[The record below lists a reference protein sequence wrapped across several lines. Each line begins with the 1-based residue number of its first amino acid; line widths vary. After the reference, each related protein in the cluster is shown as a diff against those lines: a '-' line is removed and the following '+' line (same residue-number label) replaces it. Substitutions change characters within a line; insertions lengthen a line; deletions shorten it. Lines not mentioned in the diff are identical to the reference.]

1 MRGMDRPGMKVRGHT
16 RGRWFRR
23 GLTAFRAR
31 ALQALAMLA
40 LTVALAMPR
49 PAHAQEPPGD
59 EPDTLEVPSAA
70 VADTVAQAA
79 RPALHAP
86 VSRTA
91 PVTEP
96 PPAVVKAPAV
106 RTPRL
111 VEPAPVNR
119 GAPSDLRDVNQWV
132 AWKNAQQLVALPIE
146 ARLFYRRGLIA
157 HQSGQMPEALAN
169 VRGAIDLDP
178 SFLAPHLTLAGWL
191 VFSDPAQTLIH
202 CAVIVDRIRRDFT
215 VQLDVVANVL
225 SLGLEALFVGLL
237 AAALIIVVLRREL
250 LAHGL
255 FEHLSTVITP
265 ATARWWVPVIL
276 ALPFLGGVGLTLPVL
291 GLLAF
296 LVPHLRLRE
305 RVLFGLLGL
314 AAVTAPFALA
324 ALDRFTL
331 ALRTNAPP
339 FYETPLIEHAS
350 WDAVTQSRLEACA
363 QRDPENGFAQFALA
377 WHARQGGQLE
387 VAERAYRAA
396 LIAWPEHPAVLTDLG
411 NVLAMRGHSDEALV
425 LYRRA
430 TQRDPANAAAHF
442 NASQLLTR
450 RFDYA
455 GAGEELRQASAI
467 DFDLVKQ
474 YQSRAGA
481 IGMLPL
487 VDEWPSPST
496 FWSALSNA
504 AMPRGPQPL
513 PLLLRGRLEAAGW
526 PFSLAALAFMAAGWF
541 GGHWQHRR
549 LPLRICSNCGVVVCR
564 RCARRRREAALCPE
578 CDRVSGG
585 GETQEFSR
593 VLLLQHRARRRDNE
607 RYVRTGLAALIPGY
621 GLLAHHRV
629 AGPVAMLS
637 ITWLLVRIG
646 FCAVFPFA
654 VTPRLTIPG
663 SELPHVFVML
673 ALAGVYAWS
682 LAAYALVMTVERH
695 RDSQLD
701 AATHGRLAQASRR
714 QSSMAA

>member
-1 MRGMDRPGMKVRGHT
+1 
-16 RGRWFRR
+16 
-23 GLTAFRAR
+23 L
-31 ALQALAMLA
+31 LA
-40 LTVALAMPR
+40 LTLALAIPCSAR
-49 PAHAQEPPGD
+49 AQEPPGD
-59 EPDTLEVPSAA
+59 EPDTLAAPGTPAPGAAAPETLAHAVHAVVRASVPRI
-70 VADTVAQAA
+70 Q
-79 RPALHAP
+79 PAP
-86 VSRTA
+86 
-91 PVTEP
+91 EP
-96 PPAVVKAPAV
+96 QPPAEPARAAHVSHLTDPAAAGHGAPA
-106 RTPRL
+106 
-111 VEPAPVNR
+111 
-119 GAPSDLRDVNQWV
+119 DLRDVNEWV
-132 AWKNAQQLVALPIE
+132 AWKNSQQLVALPIE

-157 HQSGQMPEALAN
+157 RQSGQLPEALAN
-169 VRGAIDLDP
+169 VRGAIELDA
-178 SFLAPHLTLAGWL
+178 SFLAPHLTLAGWF
-191 VFSDPAQTLIH
+191 VFSDPSQTLVH
-202 CAVIVDRIRRDFT
+202 WAVIVDRIRRDFT

-237 AAALIIVVLRREL
+237 AAGLVIVLLRREL

-255 FEHLSTVITP
+255 FEQLSTFISP

-276 ALPFLGGVGLTLPVL
+276 ALPFLTGVGLTLPVL

-296 LVPHLRLRE
+296 LFPHLRVRE
-305 RVLFGLLGL
+305 RMLFVLLGL
-314 AAVTAPFALA
+314 ASVLTPFALS

-339 FYETPLIEHAS
+339 FYETPLIEQAA
-350 WDAVTQSRLEACA
+350 WDPVTQSRLEACA
-363 QRDPENGFAQFALA
+363 RRDPENGFAQFALG
-377 WHARQGGQLE
+377 WHARQGGQLD

-396 LIAWPEHPAVLTDLG
+396 LVAWPEHPAVLTDLG

-430 TQRDPANAAAHF
+430 SQRDAGNAAAHF

-450 RFDYA
+450 RFDYSA
-455 GAGEELRQASAI
+455 ASEELQQASAI

-481 IGMLPL
+481 VGMLPL
-487 VDEWPSPST
+487 VDVWPSPST
-496 FWSALSNA
+496 FWGALSHA
-504 AMPRGPQPL
+504 RAPSGPQPL

-526 PFSLAALAFMAAGWF
+526 PFSLAALGFVAAGWF
-541 GGHWQHRR
+541 GGRWQHRR
-549 LPLRICSNCGVVVCR
+549 LPLRTCSNCGVVVCR

-593 VLLLQHRARRRDNE
+593 VLLLQHRAKRRDTE
-607 RYVRTGLAALIPGY
+607 RYVRTGLAALVPGY

-629 AGPVAMLS
+629 LGPVSMLS

-646 FCAVFPFA
+646 LSSVLPFA

-663 SELPHVFVML
+663 AELPHVFVLL
-673 ALAGVYAWS
+673 ALVVVYAWS
-682 LAAYALVMTVERH
+682 LGAYAMVMTVERH
-695 RDSQLD
+695 RESQLD

>member
-1 MRGMDRPGMKVRGHT
+1 MRGMHRPGMNVR
-16 RGRWFRR
+16 WP
-23 GLTAFRAR
+23 AR
-31 ALQALAMLA
+31 ALGRRHALTMLA
-40 LTVALAMPR
+40 LTIALVLPR
-49 PAHAQEPPGD
+49 ALRAQEPTADPPD
-59 EPDTLEVPSAA
+59 STAQVAPATEPAVAPVIEPATEPAAPPASEPAHVARMPHVVPRSTRSEVPA
-70 VADTVAQAA
+70 TVS
-79 RPALHAP
+79 HA
-86 VSRTA
+86 
-91 PVTEP
+91 
-96 PPAVVKAPAV
+96 APA
-106 RTPRL
+106 
-111 VEPAPVNR
+111 
-119 GAPSDLRDVNQWV
+119 DLRDVSVWV
-132 AWKNAQQLVALPIE
+132 AWKNSEQLVSLPIE
-146 ARLFYRRGLIA
+146 ARLFYRRGLMA
-157 HQSGQMPEALAN
+157 HQSGNMPEALAN

-178 SFLAPHLTLAGWL
+178 SFLAPHLTLAGWFL
-191 VFSDPAQTLIH
+191 FSDPAQTLIH

-237 AAALIIVVLRREL
+237 AAGFIIVLLRREL

-255 FEHLSTVITP
+255 FEQLSTVISP

-276 ALPFLGGVGLTLPVL
+276 ALPFLTGVGLTLPVL

-314 AAVTAPFALA
+314 AAVLAPFALST
-324 ALDRFTL
+324 LDRFTL

-350 WDAVTQSRLEACA
+350 WDPVTQSRLEACTR
-363 QRDPENGFAQFALA
+363 RDPQNGFAQFALA
-377 WHARQGGQLE
+377 WHARQGGQLD

-396 LIAWPEHPAVLTDLG
+396 LDAWPEHPAVLTDLG

-430 TQRDPANAAAHF
+430 SQRDAANAAAHF
-442 NASQLLTR
+442 NAAQLLTR

-474 YQSRAGA
+474 YQARAGTS
-481 IGMLPL
+481 GMLPL
-487 VDEWPSPST
+487 VDVWPSPST
-496 FWSALSNA
+496 FWGALA
-504 AMPRGPQPL
+504 DAGTPHGPQPL

-541 GGHWQHRR
+541 GGRWQHRR
-549 LPLRICSNCGVVVCR
+549 LPLRTCSNCGVVVCR

-593 VLLLQHRARRRDNE
+593 VLLLQHRAKRRDNQ
-607 RYVRTGLAALIPGY
+607 RYVRTALAALIPGY

-629 AGPVAMLS
+629 VGPVTMLT
-637 ITWLLVRIG
+637 ITWLLARIG
-646 FCAVFPFA
+646 FSSVLPFA

-663 SELPHVFVML
+663 SELPHIFVML
-673 ALAGVYAWS
+673 ALTAVYAWS
-682 LAAYALVMTVERH
+682 LGAYALVMTIERH
-695 RDSQLD
+695 REAQLD

>member
-1 MRGMDRPGMKVRGHT
+1 MTVRGLL
-16 RGRWFRR
+16 RAPRWLR
-23 GLTAFRAR
+23 
-31 ALQALAMLA
+31 ALAMLA
-40 LTVALAMPR
+40 LPVALAI
-49 PAHAQEPPGD
+49 PARVEAQEQPPG
-59 EPDTLEVPSAA
+59 EAPDTMAYVAPAA
-70 VADTVAQAA
+70 APDTAERTVHAVTH
-79 RPALHAP
+79 PA
-86 VSRTA
+86 VSRAAPAPAPTSPPTA
-91 PVTEP
+91 SKPASEGTALSNLPHVTRSMEP
-96 PPAVVKAPAV
+96 P
-106 RTPRL
+106 TL
-111 VEPAPVNR
+111 GR
-119 GAPSDLRDVNQWV
+119 GAPPDLRDVGAWV
-132 AWKNAQQLVALPIE
+132 AWKNAQQIVALPIE

-157 HQSGQMPEALAN
+157 QQSGQMPEALAN

-178 SFLAPHLTLAGWL
+178 SFLAPHLTLAGWFL
-191 VFSDPAQTLIH
+191 FSDPAQMLIH
-202 CAVIVDRIRRDFT
+202 CAVVVDRVRRDFT

-237 AAALIIVVLRREL
+237 AAGLIIVLLRREL

-255 FEHLSTVITP
+255 FEQLSTFISP

-276 ALPFLGGVGLTLPVL
+276 ALPFLTGVGLTLPVL

-305 RVLFGLLGL
+305 RVLFALLGL
-314 AAVTAPFALA
+314 ASVLAPFALS

-331 ALRTNAPP
+331 ALRTDAPP
-339 FYETPLIEHAS
+339 FYETPLIEQAS
-350 WDAVTQSRLEACA
+350 WDPVTQSRLEACA
-363 QRDPENGFAQFALA
+363 RRDPENGFAQFALA
-377 WHARQGGQLE
+377 WHARQGGQLD
-387 VAERAYRAA
+387 VAERAYRDA
-396 LIAWPEHPAVLTDLG
+396 LVAWPEHPAVLTDLG

-430 TQRDPANAAAHF
+430 SQRDAANAAAHF

-450 RFDYA
+450 RFEYT

-481 IGMLPL
+481 SGMLPL
-487 VDEWPSPST
+487 VDVWPAPTT
-496 FWSALSNA
+496 FWNALSHA
-504 AMPRGPQPL
+504 HAPRGPQPL
-513 PLLLRGRLEAAGW
+513 PLILRGRLEAVGW

-541 GGHWQHRR
+541 GGRWQHRR
-549 LPLRICSNCGVVVCR
+549 LPIRTCSNCGVVVCR

-585 GETQEFSR
+585 GETPEFSR
-593 VLLLQHRARRRDNE
+593 VLLLRHRARRRDGQ
-607 RYVRTGLAALIPGY
+607 RYVRTGLAALVPGF

-629 AGPVAMLS
+629 GGPVLMLS
-637 ITWLLVRIG
+637 TTWLLVRIG
-646 FCAVFPFA
+646 FGTVLPFA

-663 SELPHVFVML
+663 SELPHVFVLL
-673 ALAGVYAWS
+673 ALTGVYAWS
-682 LAAYALVMTVERH
+682 LGAYALVMTVERH
-695 RDSQLD
+695 RESQLD